1 MVGCFLVSGSR
12 KCRINNLL
20 CQMSRYLS
28 TSSEF
33 KDYYAI
39 LNVKSTASQEEIKEA
54 YLDLSKKYHPDRC
67 NDEGSKMRF
76 AEISEAYSILGKVES
91 RREFDTVRKINAFG
105 VSSDAFRMQYP
116 KPPSDLDKVGLEA
129 YENEMRRRWEDRLTQ
144 WVKAQGRYEL
154 ERGIKMKPLEDIA
167 PPIPLAERFS
177 YMNSFIALCTF
188 CIGTGVIIYS
198 VCP

>member
-1 MVGCFLVSGSR
+1 MVSCYLVSGSR
-12 KCRINNLL
+12 KCRISNLF
-20 CQMSRYLS
+20 CQMSRYFS
-28 TSSEF
+28 RSSEI

-129 YENEMRRRWEDRLTQ
+129 YENEMRRL
-144 WVKAQGRYEL
+144 
-154 ERGIKMKPLEDIA
+154 
-167 PPIPLAERFS
+167 
-177 YMNSFIALCTF
+177 NSFLNYDFSGFVLFPVCLWRLCEGRNTRTKSEKF
-188 CIGTGVIIYS
+188 
-198 VCP
+198 